1 MSRER
6 RQMRVGGSAKAGCGC
21 LREGDEG
28 RGRRGMAKVAAGGG
42 SQL

>member
-6 RQMRVGGSAKAGCGC
+6 RQMRVGGSAKAGCGG